1 MHSLKR
7 KEDQRIAVLLDP
19 FISSLQEPRADLFAS
34 GLRAPKYAAMKLKI
48 KERVLS
54 VSVLTLWLRKSTD
67 LHVLLSWPPGD
78 PSV

>member
-7 KEDQRIAVLLDP
+7 EEDQRIAVLLDP
-19 FISSLQEPRADLFAS
+19 FIFSLQEPKADLFAS
-34 GLRAPKYAAMKLKI
+34 GLSAPKYTKLKI

-54 VSVLTLWLRKSTD
+54 ISVLILWLRRNPI